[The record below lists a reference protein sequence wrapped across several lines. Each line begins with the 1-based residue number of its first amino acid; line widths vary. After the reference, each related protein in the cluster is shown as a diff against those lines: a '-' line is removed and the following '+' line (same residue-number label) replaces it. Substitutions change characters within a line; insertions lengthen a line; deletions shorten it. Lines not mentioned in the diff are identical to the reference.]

1 LRQQDTFQAKGRHNK
16 GKSKIKKMDVSKE
29 TEQKISQ
36 LQMFEQSLQSFLG
49 QKQQFQVQ
57 LVEVE
62 SALGEL
68 DNTDKAYKIVG
79 NIMVEADKNELKSEL
94 QSRKEMLELRIKTME
109 KQETH
114 VREKASKLQS
124 EILKNIKK
132 ED

>member
-1 LRQQDTFQAKGRHNK
+1 
-16 GKSKIKKMDVSKE
+16 MEVSKE

-36 LQMFEQSLQSFLG
+36 LQMFEQSLQTFLG

-62 SALGEL
+62 SALNEL
-68 DNTDKAYKIVG
+68 ENTDRAYKIVG
-79 NIMVEADKNELKSEL
+79 NIMVESNKNELKTDL
-94 QSRKEMLELRIKTME
+94 QSKKEMLELRIKTME
-109 KQETH
+109 KQETQ

-124 EILKNIKK
+124 EILQKIKK

>member
-1 LRQQDTFQAKGRHNK
+1 
-16 GKSKIKKMDVSKE
+16 MEVSKE
-29 TEQKISQ
+29 TEQKIGQ

-68 DNTDKAYKIVG
+68 ENTDKAFKIVG
-79 NIMVEADKNELKSEL
+79 NIMVESDKNELKADL
-94 QSRKEMLELRIKTME
+94 QSKREMLELRIKTME
-109 KQETH
+109 KQETQ
-114 VREKASKLQS
+114 VRERASKLQS
-124 EILKNIKK
+124 EILKKIKK

>member
-1 LRQQDTFQAKGRHNK
+1 
-16 GKSKIKKMDVSKE
+16 MEVSKE
-29 TEQKISQ
+29 TEQKIGQ

-57 LVEVE
+57 LVEIE

-79 NIMVEADKNELKSEL
+79 NIMVETDKTELKADL
-94 QSRKEMLELRIKTME
+94 QSKREMLELRIKTME
-109 KQETH
+109 KQENQ
-114 VREKASKLQS
+114 VREKASNLQS
-124 EILKNIKK
+124 EILKKIKK

>member
-1 LRQQDTFQAKGRHNK
+1 
-16 GKSKIKKMDVSKE
+16 MDISKE

-49 QKQQFQVQ
+49 QKQQFQIQ

-62 SALGEL
+62 SALNEL
-68 DNTDKAYKIVG
+68 NGTDKAFKIIG
-79 NIMVEADKNELKSEL
+79 NIMVESDKSEL
-94 QSRKEMLELRIKTME
+94 KADLQSKREMLELRIKTME
-109 KQETH
+109 KQELQ

-124 EILKNIKK
+124 EILKKIKK

>member
-1 LRQQDTFQAKGRHNK
+1 
-16 GKSKIKKMDVSKE
+16 MDVSKE

-36 LQMFEQSLQSFLG
+36 LQMFEQSLQNFLG

-62 SALGEL
+62 SALNEL
-68 DNTDKAYKIVG
+68 DNTEKAYKIVG
-79 NIMVEADKNELKSEL
+79 NIMVEANKSDLKADL

-109 KQETH
+109 KQEAQ
-114 VREKASKLQS
+114 VKEKASKLQS
-124 EILKNIKK
+124 EILKKIKK

>member
-1 LRQQDTFQAKGRHNK
+1 MEVTKD
-16 GKSKIKKMDVSKE
+16 

-36 LQMFEQSLQSFLG
+36 LQMFEQSLQNFLV

-62 SALGEL
+62 SALNEL
-68 DNTDKAYKIVG
+68 NNTDKAYKIVG
-79 NIMVEADKNELKSEL
+79 NIMVETNKDDLKADLE
-94 QSRKEMLELRIKTME
+94 SRKEMLELRIKAME
-109 KQETH
+109 KQETQI
-114 VREKASKLQS
+114 REKASKLQS

>member
-1 LRQQDTFQAKGRHNK
+1 
-16 GKSKIKKMDVSKE
+16 MEVSKD

-36 LQMFEQSLQSFLG
+36 LQMFEQSLQNFLG

-62 SALGEL
+62 SALNEI
-68 DNTDKAYKIVG
+68 DSTERAYKIIG
-79 NIMVEADKNELKSEL
+79 NIMVETDKNELKAEL
-94 QSRKEMLELRIKTME
+94 LSKKEMLELRIKTMDR
-109 KQETH
+109 QEAQ

-132 ED
+132 EE